1 MTVRKH
7 QGFSLFD
14 LLVVIVILAVLVFAL
29 APAIRGAINQAHATT
44 MKERGRR
51 IWIAVVDANIDRQ
64 DAERAPLWP
73 ENVKDEVVDT
83 ATYFTYLLAEDEM
96 IDQLVATNDQAV
108 VTNAQTVATNAH
120 VTVANDQIAVTV
132 ERRRVI
138 ELDLGMFRAPG
149 VEAYTGTNT
158 IPTENMAWRVT
169 EVGQG
174 SSPDIAF
181 LVSRNVGDEAIQQGV
196 DENDVNRITLAGGVL
211 PFGDERA
218 VWVSKGGS
226 TFDARAKY
234 LYTRIVMGIGTN
246 TVPIWK

>member
-14 LLVVIVILAVLVFAL
+14 LLVVIVILAVLVFTL
-29 APAIRGAINQAHATT
+29 MPAIRGAINQAHATT

-64 DAERAPLWP
+64 DSDREPLWP

-96 IDQLVATNDQAV
+96 VDQLVATNAQA
-108 VTNAQTVATNAH
+108 VATNAH

-138 ELDLGMFRAPG
+138 ELDLGMFSAPG

-158 IPTENMAWRVT
+158 IPAENMAWRVT
-169 EVGQG
+169 EIGQG

-181 LVSRNVGDEAIQQGV
+181 LFSRNVGDEAIQQGV
-196 DENDVNRITLAGGVL
+196 DENDVSRIKLAGGVL

-234 LYTRIVMGIGTN
+234 LYNRIVMGIGTN

>member
-96 IDQLVATNDQAV
+96 VDQLVATNAQA
-108 VTNAQTVATNAH
+108 VATNAH

-138 ELDLGMFRAPG
+138 ELDLGMFSAPG

-158 IPTENMAWRVT
+158 IPAENMAWRVT
-169 EVGQG
+169 EIGQG

-181 LVSRNVGDEAIQQGV
+181 LFSRNVGDEAIQQGV
-196 DENDVNRITLAGGVL
+196 DENDVSRIKLAGGVL

-234 LYTRIVMGIGTN
+234 LYNRIVMGIGTN